1 MSCRLNTM
9 KLKSIAQPTL
19 RRKRYCGTSCISII
33 FSICCCFSRYRRC
46 ISFTVTNWFCDSYS
60 YSIRCM
66 FLFSFCSFM
75 YCCLLIAGFVNI
87 LCHTMPLYRAVT
99 RFQRATRRRSMC
111 IDGIFTGP
119 SAHKR
124 EHHVLLAG
132 SFCASACWHER
143 QTPVKTRL

>member
-1 MSCRLNTM
+1 MSRRLNTM

-19 RRKRYCGTSCISII
+19 RRKRYCGTSCTSIT
-33 FSICCCFSRYRRC
+33 FSICCCFSRYCRC
-46 ISFTVTNWFCDSYS
+46 ISFTVTTWFCDSYS

-66 FLFSFCSFM
+66 FLFSFCTFM

-87 LCHTMPLYRAVT
+87 LC
-99 RFQRATRRRSMC
+99 RFIAQSLDFSATRRRSMC